1 MTGSKMLFGCLALIA
16 FLHPLVHVASAQECT
31 TPNNKAGTC
40 LGIRVCKPLLEM
52 LQTQGHA
59 AADFLRQSVC
69 KYENNNPIV
78 CCPNEQSRDD
88 RRIVI
93 ENEYGPLRP
102 PQCGFSNVSHTR
114 VVGGKPA
121 ELGAWPWIAAL
132 GFHYPRNPVLEPLWK
147 CGGSLISSRH
157 VLTAAHCAEIN
168 ELYVVRIGDLNLVR
182 NDDGAHPVQIEI
194 ESKII
199 HPEYISGVT
208 KHDIAVLK
216 LVEEVQFSQYV
227 YPICLPVEDNLRNNN
242 FERYYPFIAGWGSV
256 GHRGPGSDDLMEVQV
271 PVVSNAECKNSYARF
286 ATAHITDN
294 VLCAGYT
301 QGGKDACQGDSGG
314 PLMLPKKFTFYQIG
328 VVSYGFKCAAAG
340 YPGVYTRVT
349 SYLDFILQAMQ

>member
-1 MTGSKMLFGCLALIA
+1 MAGSKMLFACLALIA

-31 TPNNKAGTC
+31 TPNNKAGKC
-40 LGIRVCKPLLEM
+40 LGIRGCKPLLEM

-69 KYENNNPIV
+69 KYENNDPIV

-88 RRIVI
+88 RGILVK
-93 ENEYGPLRP
+93 YGPLRP

-114 VVGGKPA
+114 VVGGKLA
-121 ELGAWPWIAAL
+121 KLGAWPWIAAL
-132 GFHYPRNPVLEPLWK
+132 GYIDCDEPDGEPFWG
-147 CGGSLISSRH
+147 CGGSLISARH
-157 VLTAAHCAEIN
+157 VLTAAHCVEIFG
-168 ELYVVRIGDLNLVR
+168 LYVVRIGDLDLGR
-182 NDDGAHPVQIEI
+182 DDDGAHPVQIEI
-194 ESKII
+194 E
-199 HPEYISGVT
+199 YILEHTDYVNGT
-208 KHDIAVLK
+208 YHDDIAILK
-216 LVEEVQFSQYV
+216 LVEEVQFSEYV

-242 FERYYPFIAGWGSV
+242 FERYYPLIAGWGSV
-256 GHRGPGSDDLMEVQV
+256 GHHGPGSDDLLEVQV
-271 PVVSNAECKNSYARF
+271 PVISNTECKNSYARF
-286 ATAHITDN
+286 ATAHVTDN